1 MTRLLVT
8 SLLFTVSG
16 CKDRRE
22 NPFDALCAG
31 TARIVESDATQPEA
45 GKQFVALI
53 AELDPDDPAA
63 AAVQAARFADYVRFV
78 KVLRSIAIQPPLEK
92 ARLLE
97 EGARDAGLANWSCPA
112 FTETMRRLDAASARE
127 EAPQPPKT
135 ETQEPSAPA
144 RLPPGTRTLK
154 PLSPSG
160 DSCLEMYSHC
170 EKDPKGGNRCH
181 SVPFHLECGETARLP
196 SSGQML
202 HCVCP

>member
-1 MTRLLVT
+1 MTRFLVFVLL
-8 SLLFTVSG
+8 SCAG
-16 CKDRRE
+16 CRDRRE
-22 NPFDALCAG
+22 NPFDVLCTG
-31 TARIVESDATQPEA
+31 TERIVQNGATDPEA
-45 GKQFVALI
+45 TEQFVALI

-63 AAVQAARFADYVRFV
+63 AAVQTARFADYVRFV

-97 EGARDAGLANWSCPA
+97 EGARGAGLANWSCPA
-112 FTETMRRLDAASARE
+112 FTEYMRRLDAASARE

-135 ETQEPSAPA
+135 EPSAPA

-196 SSGQML
+196 SSGKML